1 MCECECVGVFV
12 YIWMCVRVCVVS
24 LCVNVC
30 VCVIVYMHGN
40 TCMCELVRCVHVS
53 VMGGN
58 VSLRFILCSPNPSV
72 PQNVTL
78 FGDKVFTEVIK

>member
-1 MCECECVGVFV
+1 M

-40 TCMCELVRCVHVS
+40 TCMYEFVRCVHVS
-53 VMGGN
+53 VMGRN
-58 VSLRFILCSPNPSV
+58 VSLRFILSKCD
-72 PQNVTL
+72 L
-78 FGDKVFTEVIK
+78 IWR